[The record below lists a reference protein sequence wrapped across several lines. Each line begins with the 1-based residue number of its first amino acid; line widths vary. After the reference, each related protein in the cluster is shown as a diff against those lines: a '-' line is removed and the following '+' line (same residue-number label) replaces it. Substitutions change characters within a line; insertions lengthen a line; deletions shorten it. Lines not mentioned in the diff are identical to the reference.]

1 MAQAAFSIRMDE
13 DLKRD
18 FGQFCENVG
27 MNMTTAF
34 VVFAKATVRERRF
47 PFEIS
52 ERSVYHEA
60 EERLRIR
67 RDARDAINAIRAE
80 RIANNEREWTLD
92 EINAEIDA
100 VRREQTR

>member
-18 FGQFCENVG
+18 FGLFCENVG
-27 MNMTTAF
+27 MTMTTAF
-34 VVFAKATVRERRF
+34 VIFAKATVREHRF
-47 PFEIS
+47 PFEIT
-52 ERSVYHEA
+52 ERSVYREA
-60 EERLRIR
+60 EARLQIR
-67 RDARDAINAIRAE
+67 KEARDAINAIRAE

-100 VRREQTR
+100 VRREQVR